1 MTLSPFFYRFSYFR
15 ASLKA
20 NIDSTGSPML
30 RCVNHDSL
38 DDGRDKVD
46 QNHDEDASEEVDEG
60 CIVQLVCRGAGP
72 RSFGAD
78 NQRLITRGQS
88 RIAGRSTAP
97 TTTSASPRLPPQRA
111 GPAQLHPPA
120 PGGRSLP

>member
-1 MTLSPFFYRFSYFR
+1 
-15 ASLKA
+15 
-20 NIDSTGSPML
+20 ML

-46 QNHDEDASEEVDEG
+46 QNPDEDASEEVAEG